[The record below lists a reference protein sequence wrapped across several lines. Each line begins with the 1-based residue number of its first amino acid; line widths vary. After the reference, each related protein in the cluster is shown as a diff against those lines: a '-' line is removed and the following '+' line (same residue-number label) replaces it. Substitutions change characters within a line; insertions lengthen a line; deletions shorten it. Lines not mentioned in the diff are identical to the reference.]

1 MWVAENFSGVDF
13 NYLPVVEICNADKA
27 IHNGFKVVIDVADVR
42 DFIGAFR
49 LRAIEVGRKF
59 DFALKRSLPPKSGFS
74 NVTEGVLEVG
84 IAFRIETRLAVRL
97 RTREGDRL
105 QIGVKINEHAYG
117 VF

>member
-59 DFALKRSLPPKSGFS
+59 DFADKRSPPPHSGSSDKS
-74 NVTEGVLEVG
+74 EGVLEVG
-84 IAFRIETRLAVRL
+84 VTFWIETRLAVRL
-97 RTREGDRL
+97 RTSEGDRL
-105 QIGVKINEHAYG
+105 QIGGDINEHAYG
-117 VF
+117 VS